1 MARFNEQDDD
11 FYKPVMR
18 DKERID
24 SDLEV
29 FRNLDNYVSTK
40 ANFEDDVPE
49 EERNE
54 VSFYAWYNDLEP
66 CFSRE
71 ELAQKLAD
79 KEATFLVEDGKVVES
94 YYFCN
99 PDAKYDYY
107 CVIGSDS
114 FARFQGVEFVMKDG
128 TKKNSGRIGDLD
140 IDATVAEC
148 VEEAREDYRKVF
160 DAIGILNHIPWT
172 EFLIR
177 RDKGEITID
186 EARTLYNAQEDV
198 RRFNKWAGENNFY
211 FLDADDFRC
220 TEDEYVKDVT
230 FPCFSANILGEW
242 LEKAEMG
249 WWGLTSNDKESA
261 VWKDML
267 ESALRKAQEE
277 NPDEEFH
284 VLDCHI

>member
-11 FYKPVMR
+11 FYRPVMR

-49 EERNE
+49 DERNE
-54 VSFYAWYNDLEP
+54 VSFYAWYNNLEP

-79 KEATFLVEDGKVVES
+79 NEATFLVEDGKVVES

-107 CVIGSDS
+107 CVIGEDS
-114 FARFQGVEFVMKDG
+114 FARFQGVDFVMKDG
-128 TKKNSGRIGDLD
+128 TKKNRGRIGDLD
-140 IDATVAEC
+140 IDATVAKC

-172 EFLIR
+172 EFLKR
-177 RDKGEITID
+177 RDNGEITID
-186 EARTLYNAQEDV
+186 EARTLYNKQEDV
-198 RRFNKWAGENNFY
+198 RRFNKWAGENHFY

-249 WWGLTSNDKESA
+249 WWALTSNDKEPA

-267 ESALRKAQEE
+267 ERALRKAQEE

>member
-11 FYKPVMR
+11 FYRPVMR
-18 DKERID
+18 DKD
-24 SDLEV
+24 SVDCDLEV
-29 FRNLDNYVSTK
+29 FRNLDNYSSTK
-40 ANFEDDVPE
+40 ASFEAEVPE
-49 EERNE
+49 GERNE

-79 KEATFLVEDGKVVES
+79 NEPTFLVEDGKVVES

-107 CVIGSDS
+107 CVIGEDS

-128 TKKNSGRIGDLD
+128 TKKNRGRIGDLD
-140 IDATVAEC
+140 IDATIAEC
-148 VEEAREDYRKVF
+148 VEEAREKYRKVF
-160 DAIGILNHIPWT
+160 NALGILNHIPWT
-172 EFLIR
+172 EYLKR

-186 EARTLYNAQEDV
+186 EARTLYHEQEDV
-198 RRFNKWAGENNFY
+198 KRFNKWAGENNC

-220 TEDEYVKDVT
+220 TEEEYVKDIT
-230 FPCFSANILGEW
+230 FPIFSANILGEW
-242 LEKAEMG
+242 FEKAKMG
-249 WWGLTSNDKESA
+249 WWAFTSNDKDPA